1 MGVPKLFLPEATP
14 VWSPKGGTAMS
25 ETEETIRR
33 YSTGTLRERV
43 HAALRAAGHEPEV
56 LKASD
61 LGEADHFHIGGREA
75 TQFVAQHLHI
85 GLGTRVLDVGS
96 GLGGPARYFAS
107 QGAVVTGIDIT
118 AEFVDLA
125 NELDNACGM
134 GGSITMLRHPAQHTG
149 LAAESFDTAVL
160 MHVGMNLGDKRGVFT
175 EVFRV
180 LRRGGTLGIYD
191 LMGSNK
197 LTYPLPWAD
206 SQDTSHVE
214 NDQTYIDHLRKAGF
228 DVSQNIDRRQEAVAP
243 SARMQAGK
251 PGPLEVPMVL
261 GDRPELR
268 MKNVFEAIRAGK
280 IAPRLI
286 VALKPE

>member
-1 MGVPKLFLPEATP
+1 MLFPPEATP
-14 VWSPKGGTAMS
+14 VWSPKGGTKVS
-25 ETEETIRR
+25 ETEETIKR
-33 YSTGTLRERV
+33 YSTGMLRERV
-43 HAALRAAGHEPEV
+43 HTALRAEGHEPEV

-75 TQFVAQHLHI
+75 TQFVALKLHI

-107 QGAVVTGIDIT
+107 QGAVVTGVDIT
-118 AEFVDLA
+118 SEFVDLA

-160 MHVGMNLGDKRGVFT
+160 MHVGMNLGEKRAVFT
-175 EVFRV
+175 EIFRV
-180 LRRGGTLGIYD
+180 LRRGGSLGIYD
-191 LMGSNK
+191 LMGSNE

-206 SQDTSHVE
+206 SADTSHVE
-214 NDQTYIDHLRKAGF
+214 SGEAYIDHLIGAGF
-228 DVSQNIDRRQEAVAP
+228 DVSQNIDRRHEALAL
-243 SARMQAGK
+243 ATRMQAGR
-251 PGPLEVPMVL
+251 PGPLDIPIVL

-268 MKNVFEAIRAGK
+268 MKHVFEAIAADL
-280 IAPRLI
+280 ITPRLI
-286 VALKPE
+286 VAVKPD